1 MPFYTSTEQH
11 TQVAGEHDPTL
22 DPSLDPSHENGT
34 LQTLP
39 IALKAATQ
47 PDKAYEKTMTP
58 LKGRRENVSMVEELG
73 YVKSAH
79 CFRWHEP
86 GLRNA
91 ERTMA

>member
-22 DPSLDPSHENGT
+22 DPSLDSDHENGV
-34 LQTLP
+34 LQTVP

-47 PDKAYEKTMTP
+47 PDKACEKTLTL
-58 LKGRRENVSMVEELG
+58 LKGRRENVSMVEKLG
-73 YVKSAH
+73 YLRSAH
-79 CFRWHEP
+79 CFRGHEL